1 MSWRVWCGAGVG
13 AGDIDI
19 DIDIATD
26 WSIGINLIIA

>member
-1 MSWRVWCGAGVG
+1 MWCGAGVG